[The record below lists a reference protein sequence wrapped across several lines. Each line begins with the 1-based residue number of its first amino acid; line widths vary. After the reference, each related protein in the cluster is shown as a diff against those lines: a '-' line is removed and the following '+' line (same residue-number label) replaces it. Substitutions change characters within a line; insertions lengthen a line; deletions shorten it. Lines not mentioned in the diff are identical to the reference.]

1 MGVNALRLLAATGAQ
16 GDAVA
21 AAVLATGPDA
31 DAATVAAAIDR
42 GQDQTAAAARP
53 PRPPAGVDAELITD
67 GTETDS
73 DDLGFSDAPPA
84 SPDLPRYALT
94 DEPAAPDPE
103 PAPLAPRPAAW
114 ERHVAQPD
122 PQYLPLPEPEAGPE
136 PVGPPWRDRLRGID
150 SGTARRAGLYGI
162 GGIMLIAAIA
172 GSFMVTGRGKPPEP
186 AANLSASPTA
196 KESSPVSDALAPEV
210 VIRPATVSASCSG
223 PADVVAPWSGDPS
236 RAFVCNR
243 LFGLD
248 LQVANIVLPCPTAVT
263 SIVVVPG
270 HAREWSAHRLP
281 SAITWRLGGQLH
293 PQTIA
298 PTRTGS
304 RLTLPG
310 GGVVATELSA
320 TITASDRPPTDDET
334 ETAGAAVDPT
344 TVDATT
350 AISRIEIRG
359 RLGPGCPATATSGG

>member
-1 MGVNALRLLAATGAQ
+1 MGVNALRLLAATGVQ

-42 GQDQTAAAARP
+42 GQDQAVAATRP
-53 PRPPAGVDAELITD
+53 PRPAVPAGVDAALTAD

-73 DDLGFSDAPPA
+73 ELGFSDAPPA
-84 SPDLPRYALT
+84 SPDRPRYVLT
-94 DEPAAPDPE
+94 DDAPEPDPE
-103 PAPLAPRPAAW
+103 QPPRRAAW

-122 PQYLPLPEPEAGPE
+122 PRYLPLPEPVAEPE
-136 PVGPPWRDRLRGID
+136 PVGSPWRYRLRGID
-150 SGTARRAGLYGI
+150 SGTARRAGLYGV

-320 TITASDRPPTDDET
+320 TITASTRPPVDDST
-334 ETAGAAVDPT
+334 SADAAVDPA
-344 TVDATT
+344 VADSST

-359 RLGPGCPATATSGG
+359 RLIGPGCPTAATPSGG